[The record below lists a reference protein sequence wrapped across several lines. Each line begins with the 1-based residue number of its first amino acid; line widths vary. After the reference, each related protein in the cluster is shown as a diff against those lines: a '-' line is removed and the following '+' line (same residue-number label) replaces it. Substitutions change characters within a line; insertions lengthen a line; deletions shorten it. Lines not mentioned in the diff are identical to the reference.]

1 MSAPFSLKPYQDGV
15 LQALRTYLEAST
27 ALGDP
32 EVAFIKA
39 TRRPYLATPGLASGT
54 PHICIRVPTGGGKTI
69 LAAHSVS
76 VAADSFMRVDTP
88 VVLWLV
94 PSKPIREQT
103 LASLKDRAH
112 PNRQALA
119 QRFGENVRVMGVAE
133 ALYAKRADYD
143 GGAVIVVATIQ
154 SFRVNDDELRK
165 VFSANGELMDHFSGL
180 DPLVTATLDLGSD
193 GAPIPSLGNVFKM
206 RRPMVIIDEAHNAR
220 TDLSFE
226 MLARL
231 APALVVEFTATPIK
245 ADEHKPEKGVYA
257 SNVLHMVSASEL
269 KAADMIKLPVVL
281 RGRPDPTQT
290 VSDAIAWLD
299 ELDTLAGLERGQTR
313 EFIRPIMLL
322 QAETKSKDRETLH
335 AEKLKAMLLEDF
347 RVPPE
352 TVKLATGDHDELDGI
367 DLFATDCPVRFV
379 ITQSKLREGWD
390 CSFAY
395 VLCSVAEQKSARA
408 VEQILGRVL
417 RMPRATR
424 KKHPELNQAYA
435 FATTTSFQHAAN
447 MLKEGLVSNG
457 FEKIEAANLIVHD
470 EAYLPDLAPGGVA
483 NIYEEALPPD
493 VDFTTLKPVIEI
505 ATNGRVTFDLS
516 RGVLRA
522 NGALSVYDRQSMLL
536 AVDAAELEGASDPV
550 ARIVETLVLKSRG
563 ARLRE
568 ESVSTDAVRF
578 AMPRLGVRKGN
589 QLRLFDRA
597 HFLDMPWRLDAC
609 DGAAILNHFVPPR
622 ADADEAKLDVSQSGD
637 VTLDYVNGLTAHL
650 DLVMS
655 LRGFTLPSLIN
666 WLDRRMPS
674 KSRQD
679 IQQTHS
685 RLYIDKALGALMDRH
700 KLGIDELS
708 RAKWQVLDAL
718 QKTISQ
724 LRDGRQSEA
733 FQTVLFDQSALEL
746 ETSADIALV
755 FDASRYAYR
764 EPYRGG
770 TVFNK
775 HQSRDVGDL
784 AATGEEYDCAVY
796 LDRHPRVR
804 SWVRNTDRQ
813 DTSFWLQTSSDRFYP
828 DFLVLL
834 DDGRYVAIEYKGKD
848 RVTNDDS
855 KEKDLIGKLWADRS
869 GGQCLFLM
877 ITDRQFGVFDA
888 TL

>member
-1 MSAPFSLKPYQDGV
+1 MSAPFALKPYQDGV
-15 LQALRTYLEAST
+15 LQALRSYLDVST

-32 EVAFIKA
+32 DTAFYQA
-39 TRRPYLATPGLASGT
+39 TKRPYFATPGLPPGT

-69 LAAHSVS
+69 LAAHSVG
-76 VAADSFMRVDTP
+76 VAADSFLRVDTP
-88 VVLWLV
+88 LVLWLV

-103 LASLKDRAH
+103 LASLRDRAH
-112 PNRQALA
+112 PNRRALA
-119 QRFGENVRVMGVAE
+119 DRFGENVRVMGVAE

-143 GGAVIVVATIQ
+143 GGAVIIVATIQ

-180 DPLVTATLDLGSD
+180 DPAVAATLDTGAD
-193 GAPIPSLGNVFKM
+193 GTPVASLGNVFKM

-231 APALVVEFTATPIK
+231 APSLIVEFTATPIK
-245 ADEHKPEKGVYA
+245 ADEHKPEKGIYA

-281 RGRPDPTQT
+281 RGRSDPRET
-290 VSDAIAWLD
+290 VADAIAWLD
-299 ELDTLAGLERGQTR
+299 ELDTLAGLERGQTG
-313 EFIRPIMLL
+313 EFVRPIMLL
-322 QAETKSKDRETLH
+322 QAEAKSKDRETLH
-335 AEKLKAMLLEDF
+335 AEQLKTLLLEDF
-347 RVPPE
+347 GVPE
-352 TVKLATGDHDELDGI
+352 AAIKLATGDSEELDGV
-367 DLFATDCPVRFV
+367 DLFATDCVVRFV

-395 VLCSVAEQKSARA
+395 VLCSVAEQKSSRA

-417 RMPRATR
+417 RLPRARR
-424 KKHPELNQAYA
+424 KKHAELNQAYA
-435 FATTTSFQHAAN
+435 FATTTSFQTAAN
-447 MLKEGLVSNG
+447 TLKEGLVSNG
-457 FEKIEAANLIVHD
+457 FEKIEAANLVVQ
-470 EAYLPDLAPGGVA
+470 EETYLPDMAPGGVA
-483 NIYEEALPPD
+483 HVHEEALPPD
-493 VDFTTLKPVIEI
+493 VDFTALKPVIET
-505 ATNGRVTFDLS
+505 ATRGRVTFDLE

-522 NGALSVYDRQSMLL
+522 NGALSVYDRQTMLL
-536 AVDAAELEGASDPV
+536 AVSAAELKEAAEPV
-550 ARIVETLVLKSRG
+550 ERLVDTLVLKSRG

-568 ESVSTDAVRF
+568 GSATVSAIRF
-578 AMPRLGVRKGN
+578 AIPRLGVRTGN
-589 QLRLFDRA
+589 GLDLFDRA
-597 HFLDMPWRLDAC
+597 HFLDMPWRLDHC
-609 DGAAILNHFVPPR
+609 DGASILDHFVPPR
-622 ADADEAKLDVSQSGD
+622 ANADEARLDVSQTGD
-637 VTLDYVNGLTAHL
+637 VTLDFVQGLQQHL
-650 DLVMS
+650 DLVMA
-655 LRGFTLPSLIN
+655 LRGFTRPSLIN

-685 RLYIDKALGALMDRH
+685 RLYIDKALTAISDRYG
-700 KLGIDELS
+700 LSIDQLA
-708 RAKWQVLDAL
+708 RAKWQVLEAL
-718 QKTISQ
+718 QKTIGH

-733 FQTVLFDQSALEL
+733 FQTVLFAQSALDL

-755 FDASRYAYR
+755 FDESRYAYR

-770 TVFNK
+770 TAFTK
-775 HQSRDVGDL
+775 HLFRVIGDL
-784 AATGEEYDCAVY
+784 GSTGEEYECAVY

-813 DTSFWLQTSSDRFYP
+813 ATSFRLQTSADWFYP

-855 KEKDLIGKLWADRS
+855 KEKDLIGKLWADQS
-869 GGQCLFLM
+869 GGQCVFLM
-877 ITDRQFGVFDA
+877 LTDRQFGGFDA
-888 TL
+888 AL

>member
-1 MSAPFSLKPYQDGV
+1 MSAPFSLKPYQTGV
-15 LQALRTYLEAST
+15 LEALRSYLDATST
-27 ALGDP
+27 FGDP
-32 EVAFIKA
+32 DTAYYKA
-39 TRRPYLATPGLASGT
+39 TRRPYFLTPGLDPGT

-69 LAAHSVS
+69 LAAHSVG
-76 VAADSFMRVDTP
+76 VTADSLLRVDTP

-103 LASLKDRAH
+103 LATLRDRAH
-112 PNRQALA
+112 PNRRALA
-119 QRFGENVRVMGVAE
+119 ERFGENVRVMGVAE

-143 GGAVIVVATIQ
+143 GGVVIIVATIQ

-180 DPLVTATLDLGSD
+180 DPAVLETLDLGPE
-193 GAPIPSLGNVFKM
+193 GVPTPSLGNVFKM
-206 RRPMVIIDEAHNAR
+206 RRPMVIIDEAHSAR

-226 MLARL
+226 MLSRL
-231 APALVVEFTATPIK
+231 SPSVIVEFTATPIK
-245 ADEHKPEKGVYA
+245 ADEHKPDKGIYA

-299 ELDTLAGLERGQTR
+299 ELDTLAGLERAQTG
-313 EFIRPIMLL
+313 EFIRPIMLM
-322 QAETKSKDRETLH
+322 QAEAKSKDRETLH

-347 RVPPE
+347 RVPAE
-352 TVKLATGDHDELDGI
+352 TIKLATGDNDELDGI

-424 KKHPELNQAYA
+424 KKHTELNQAYA
-435 FATTTSFQHAAN
+435 FATTTSFQNAAN
-447 MLKEGLVSNG
+447 TLKEGLVSNG
-457 FEKIEAANLIVHD
+457 FERIEAANLIVQD
-470 EAYLPDLAPGGVA
+470 EPYLPDLSPGGIAHV
-483 NIYEEALPPD
+483 YEEQLPQE
-493 VDFTTLKPVIEI
+493 VDFSDLKPIFETI
-505 ATNGRVTFDLS
+505 TRGRVTIDFE

-522 NGALSVYDRQSMLL
+522 NGALSIYDRNSMLI
-536 AVDAAELEGASDPV
+536 AVETAKLEGATGSV
-550 ARIVETLVLKSRG
+550 TRLVETLVLKSRG

-568 ESVSTDAVRF
+568 EAVSATSVEF
-578 AMPRLGVRKGN
+578 AIPRLGVRKGN
-589 QLRLFDRA
+589 QLNLFDRA

-609 DGAAILNHFVPPR
+609 EGSAILDHFVPPR
-622 ADADEAKLDVSQSGD
+622 ANADEARLDVTQAGD
-637 VTLDYVNGLTAHL
+637 VTLDYVQGLQHHL
-650 DLVMS
+650 DLVMA
-655 LRGFTLPSLIN
+655 LRGFSRPALIN

-685 RLYIDKALGALMDRH
+685 RLYIDKALSAISERY
-700 KLGIDELS
+700 KLEIDQLS

-718 QKTISQ
+718 QKTVSQ
-724 LRDGRQSEA
+724 LRDTRQSQA
-733 FQTVLFDQSALEL
+733 FQMVLFAQSALEL
-746 ETSADIALV
+746 ETSAEIALV
-755 FDASRYAYR
+755 FDESRYAYR

-770 TVFNK
+770 TNFTK
-775 HQSRDVGDL
+775 HQFRAVGDL
-784 AATGEEYDCAVY
+784 ALNGEEYDCAVY
-796 LDRHPRVR
+796 LDRHPRVK
-804 SWVRNTDRQ
+804 SWIRNTDRQ

-834 DDGRYVAIEYKGKD
+834 DDGRYVALEYKGKD
-848 RVTNDDS
+848 RITNDDS
-855 KEKDLIGKLWADRS
+855 KEKDLIGKLWADQS
-869 GGQCLFLM
+869 NGQCLFLM
-877 ITDRQFGVFDA
+877 ITDRQFGAFDA
-888 TL
+888 VI